1 MTVSCCDVS
10 LMKTMIDNP
19 ATVSPRIENDQSNQ
33 SPENVSRS
41 KNRMSRRSFLGKSLA
56 VGAGTMGVGLLAESA
71 KASGDITN
79 GDIAILRWL
88 AAAEII
94 ETDLWQQYNELG
106 GIQDSEVP
114 GGSGNE
120 PYTEALEVL
129 DEDMHVYIHD
139 NTDDEISHVAFLNG
153 FLTSIGAQPVNF
165 DAFRTLP
172 SSQATGAQQIG
183 RLTNLMHL
191 NVDTSWYLRYRSTH
205 NPDFNFDF
213 PQFINISNRP
223 AIPPVDL
230 PSGSDEIQA
239 IANTAA
245 FHFPAIE
252 QGGSS
257 LYTTM
262 ALKVTNATVL
272 RIVISIGGAEV
283 NHFAIWHD
291 KAGNA
296 PEVTIPGSGG
306 VRFPDMETFQG
317 NEAKQNNLIMPEPCT
332 FINPALP
339 RCSVIRPSSV
349 ANSGAMRALHA
360 FSGSGLFNG
369 QSQAFLSMLSS
380 LANAADAAQRGF

>member
-1 MTVSCCDVS
+1 MN
-10 LMKTMIDNP
+10 DNP

-33 SPENVSRS
+33 SPESVSRS

-56 VGAGTMGVGLLAESA
+56 VGAGTMGVGLLAETA
-71 KASGDITN
+71 KAAGDITA

-120 PYTEALEVL
+120 AFTEALEAID
-129 DEDMHVYIHD
+129 DEMPQYIHD
-139 NTDDEISHVAFLNG
+139 NTDDEISHVAFLNA
-153 FLTSIGAQPVNF
+153 FLTSVGGQPVNF

-172 SSQATGAQQIG
+172 SSQASGAQQIG
-183 RLTNLMHL
+183 RLTNLMR
-191 NVDTSWYLRYRSTH
+191 NNIDTSWYLRYRSTH
-205 NPDFNFDF
+205 NPDFNFTF

-223 AIPPVDL
+223 AIPPTDL
-230 PSGSDEIQA
+230 PSKSDEIQA

-245 FHFPAIE
+245 FHFAAIE

-257 LYTTM
+257 LYT
-262 ALKVTNATVL
+262 ALALRVTNATVL

-291 KAGNA
+291 QVGNA
-296 PEVTIPGSGG
+296 PEVNIPGPGG
-306 VRFPDMETFQG
+306 VSFPDMEDFEGDESRQSS
-317 NEAKQNNLIMPEPCT
+317 LIMPEPCT

-339 RCSVIRPSSV
+339 VCSVIRPSLIPN
-349 ANSGAMRALHA
+349 AGAVHALHA
-360 FSGSGLFNG
+360 FSGSGVFLG
-369 QSQAFLSMLSS
+369 QSQAFLNMLSD
-380 LANAADAAQRGF
+380 LASRADSAQRQL

>member
-1 MTVSCCDVS
+1 MFDCTG
-10 LMKTMIDNP
+10 MKTMNEKP
-19 ATVSPRIENDQSNQ
+19 ATVSPRTENDQSNQ
-33 SPENVSRS
+33 SPESVSRS
-41 KNRMSRRSFLGKSLA
+41 KNRVSRRSFLRKSLA
-56 VGAGTMGVGLLAESA
+56 IGAGTMGVGLMAETA
-71 KASGDITN
+71 RASGDITQ

-120 PYTEALEVL
+120 AFTEALEVL
-129 DEDMHVYIHD
+129 DEDMPVYVHD

-172 SSQATGAQQIG
+172 SSQASGAQQIG
-183 RLTNLMHL
+183 RLTNLMR
-191 NVDTSWYLRYRSTH
+191 NNIDTSWYLRYRSAH
-205 NPDFNFDF
+205 NPDFNFMF

-223 AIPPVDL
+223 AIPPTDL
-230 PSGSDEIQA
+230 PSGSNEIQA

-245 FHFPAIE
+245 FHFAAIE

-257 LYTTM
+257 LYT
-262 ALKVTNATVL
+262 ALALRVTNVTVL
-272 RIVISIGGAEV
+272 RIVVSIGGAEV

-296 PEVTIPGSGG
+296 PEVTIPGPGG
-306 VRFPDMETFQG
+306 VSFPDMEDFEG
-317 NEAKQNNLIMPEPCT
+317 NESRQNNLIMPEPCT
-332 FINPALP
+332 FIDPALP
-339 RCSVIRPSSV
+339 VCSVIRPSLIPN
-349 ANSGAMRALHA
+349 AGALHALHA
-360 FSGSGLFNG
+360 FAGSGVFLG
-369 QSQAFLSMLSS
+369 QSQAFLNILSD
-380 LANAADAAQRGF
+380 LATRADAAQRGL

>member
-1 MTVSCCDVS
+1 
-10 LMKTMIDNP
+10 
-19 ATVSPRIENDQSNQ
+19 
-33 SPENVSRS
+33 
-41 KNRMSRRSFLGKSLA
+41 
-56 VGAGTMGVGLLAESA
+56 MGVGLLAETA
-71 KASGDITN
+71 KAAGGITP

-120 PYTEALEVL
+120 AFTEALEVL
-129 DEDMHVYIHD
+129 DEDMPVYVHD
-139 NTDDEISHVAFLNG
+139 NTDDEISHVAFLNA

-172 SSQATGAQQIG
+172 SSQASGAQQIG
-183 RLTNLMHL
+183 RLTNLMR
-191 NVDTSWYLRYRSTH
+191 NNIDTSWYLRYRSTH
-205 NPDFNFDF
+205 NPDFNFEF

-223 AIPPVDL
+223 AIPPTDL

-245 FHFPAIE
+245 FHFAAIE

-257 LYTTM
+257 LYT
-262 ALKVTNATVL
+262 ALALRVTNATVL
-272 RIVISIGGAEV
+272 RIVVSIGGAEV

-296 PEVTIPGSGG
+296 PAVTISGPGG
-306 VRFPDMETFQG
+306 VAFPDFETLNG

-332 FINPALP
+332 FIDPALP
-339 RCSVIRPSSV
+339 VCSVIRPSLIPN
-349 ANSGAMRALHA
+349 AGALHA
-360 FSGSGLFNG
+360 FHAFAGSGAFLG
-369 QSQAFLSMLSS
+369 QSQAFLSMLSDMAS
-380 LANAADAAQRGF
+380 RADSAQRGL